1 MHHLRM
7 TIALIITIAA
17 SGCSYQ
23 VDKIDRRK
31 AEKAEA
37 VLPTFESLKDNI
49 LDRRCTQCHSAA
61 GSARHIPL
69 DTIDALVSSPRELAI
84 PGNADD
90 SGLVLAV
97 ERTDQK
103 RMPPP
108 DVDSALAIDEI
119 AAIRLWIQNGA
130 HD

>member
-1 MHHLRM
+1 MHYLEIM
-7 TIALIITIAA
+7 TALIIVIGA
-17 SGCSYQ
+17 GCSYQ
-23 VDKIDRRK
+23 VDKTDRNG

-37 VLPTFESLKDNI
+37 VLPTFESLKENI
-49 LDRRCTQCHSAA
+49 FDRRCTQCHSAA

-69 DTIDALVSSPRELAI
+69 DTIDALVTSPRELVI

-97 ERTDQK
+97 ERADKK

-108 DVDSALAIDEI
+108 DVDSALAVEEV

-130 HD
+130 RD